1 MDLTITQPKLSKDI
15 HYVIS
20 CFYPTIKEVVHFA
33 YSDKKYINKDRF
45 ITGIW
50 KIKQLK
56 NK

>member
-33 YSDKKYINKDRF
+33 YSDKKYINKDQF
-45 ITGIW
+45 MTGIW